1 MMGTEILKIDAS
13 RAELFTKNK
22 CANLNDPNC
31 IFFFMKILKRN
42 QKLLSTVKKRNCYVL
57 GARCKVVGGVPN
69 FT

>member
-31 IFFFMKILKRN
+31 TMRQSHGDMFVDMLTCADTCSLDNIQIDSKGKNSR
-42 QKLLSTVKKRNCYVL
+42 K
-57 GARCKVVGGVPN
+57 
-69 FT
+69 

>member
-31 IFFFMKILKRN
+31 RSAGKFN
-42 QKLLSTVKKRNCYVL
+42 YSTYVMVSPEL
-57 GARCKVVGGVPN
+57 WVEERRSRLAA
-69 FT
+69 